1 MQIPSYDAAHDSIV
15 SEDFSGFRALDAHCH
30 KCKTQLGR
38 FDDRKNGISLFKWKL
53 SIVDQSGAGK
63 DKFGSAP
70 PSLSQCLAAAL
81 IATQARSGSAKV
93 VLQGETEAITVWIL
107 NPRVKFSCSVKQGVY
122 AMKLLFQPKTMDEEE
137 ILLPDQV
144 VREAKEILEQG
155 NEYLPLDEK
164 QRQFNPT
171 EGPWTVSLLER

>member
-1 MQIPSYDAAHDSIV
+1 MQIPRYDGEHETIV
-15 SEDFSGFRALDAHCH
+15 SQDFSGFRGLDAHCH

-38 FDDRKNGISLFKWKL
+38 LDSRKNGLSLFKWKL
-53 SIVDQSGAGK
+53 NLVEQGGVCKSPYL
-63 DKFGSAP
+63 SAP
-70 PSLSQCLAAAL
+70 PTLSQCLAAAL

-93 VLQGETEAITVWIL
+93 VLQGVKEAVTVWIL
-107 NPRVKFSCSVKQGVY
+107 NPHVKFSCSAKQGVY
-122 AMKLLFQPKTMDEEE
+122 AMKLLFQPRTMDEEE

-144 VREAKEILEQG
+144 VREVRMILERG

-164 QRQFNPT
+164 ERQFHPM